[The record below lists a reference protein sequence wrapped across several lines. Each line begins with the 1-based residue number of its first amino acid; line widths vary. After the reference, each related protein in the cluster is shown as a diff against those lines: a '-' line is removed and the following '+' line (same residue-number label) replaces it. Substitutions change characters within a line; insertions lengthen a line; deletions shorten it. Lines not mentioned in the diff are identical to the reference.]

1 MSFLKNLLKNVL
13 TGVLSFFLSIFLI
26 IMILSFISTL
36 FSPDTEEKITVKPK
50 SILHIDNLS
59 IIDDRDSKP
68 SDFMFDFNIPIPL
81 PIPLIDNSKIEEKIS
96 LRTFERIITSAKD
109 DENIE
114 AIYLNFDNVSISFNK
129 AEKVRSILKEFKE
142 SKPIY
147 SYSELYSKGAYYL
160 SSVADFIAI
169 SPPGF
174 ISVSGFGI
182 SKFFYKDLF
191 NELGIKIQL
200 FKVGEY
206 KGAAESYVRTN
217 FSDEN
222 KEQYLDLLNY
232 RLNNYLENI
241 SESRNIN
248 TEDLLDMINNYE
260 AELSEDA
267 LKNNLVDDLIYE
279 DQMVEYLKEKVDS
292 SYQKISLLKYNRS
305 LKKVN
310 KYNKN
315 KIAVLYAIGGI
326 MPGKGDDGIYSE
338 TIIDNIKKIK
348 KNKNIKSVILYVNS
362 GGGSAFASDLITR
375 ELELL
380 QKEKPL
386 TVYMS
391 DVCASGGYYI
401 SMPADTLIASEGSI
415 VGSIGVFGILPEL
428 SGLVKEKLKISIDHI
443 KTNKNTGEINF
454 FRPLNDDEEKLI
466 QRGINQVYV
475 DFLNVVSKGRNIET
489 QEVDKLARG
498 KVYYGDKGKEINLID
513 IIGNFND
520 AIDIAAKL
528 GNLEK
533 YQIIEYPKQKTELQ
547 KILSSLSETKYVFN
561 PLVKETDNWLINSL
575 IKDKRFD
582 PIQMRMELN
591 ID

>member
-1 MSFLKNLLKNVL
+1 MNFLKNLLKNVL

-26 IMILSFISTL
+26 IMILSFISAL

-68 SDFMFDFNIPIPL
+68 SDFMFNFEIPIPL

-96 LRTFERIITSAKD
+96 LRTFERIITLAKD

-114 AIYLNFDNVSISFNK
+114 AIYLNFNNVSISFNK

-174 ISVSGFGI
+174 ISVSGYGI
-182 SKFFYKDLF
+182 SEFFYKDLF

-200 FKVGEY
+200 FRVGEY
-206 KGAAESYVRTN
+206 KGAAESFVRTN

-232 RLNNYLENI
+232 RFNNYLENI

-248 TEDLLDMINNYE
+248 TEDLLDMINGYE
-260 AELSEDA
+260 TELSEDA

-415 VGSIGVFGILPEL
+415 VGSIGVFGIIPEL

-443 KTNKNTGEINF
+443 KTNKNTGEIDF

-498 KVYYGDKGKEINLID
+498 KVYYGDEGKEINLID

>member
-26 IMILSFISTL
+26 IMILSFISAL

-68 SDFMFDFNIPIPL
+68 SDFMFDFKIPIPL

-129 AEKVRSILKEFKE
+129 AEKVRSILKKFKE

-174 ISVSGFGI
+174 ISVSGFEI

>member
-1 MSFLKNLLKNVL
+1 M
-13 TGVLSFFLSIFLI
+13 
-26 IMILSFISTL
+26 
-36 FSPDTEEKITVKPK
+36 
-50 SILHIDNLS
+50 
-59 IIDDRDSKP
+59 
-68 SDFMFDFNIPIPL
+68 
-81 PIPLIDNSKIEEKIS
+81 
-96 LRTFERIITSAKD
+96 
-109 DENIE
+109 
-114 AIYLNFDNVSISFNK
+114 
-129 AEKVRSILKEFKE
+129 
-142 SKPIY
+142 
-147 SYSELYSKGAYYL
+147 
-160 SSVADFIAI
+160 
-169 SPPGF
+169 
-174 ISVSGFGI
+174 
-182 SKFFYKDLF
+182 
-191 NELGIKIQL
+191 
-200 FKVGEY
+200 
-206 KGAAESYVRTN
+206 RTN

-248 TEDLLDMINNYE
+248 TEDLLDMINGYE
-260 AELSEDA
+260 TELSEDA

-415 VGSIGVFGILPEL
+415 VGSIGVFGIIPEL

>member
-1 MSFLKNLLKNVL
+1 MNFLKNLLKNVL

-26 IMILSFISTL
+26 IMILSFISAL

-68 SDFMFDFNIPIPL
+68 SDFMFNFEIPIPL

-96 LRTFERIITSAKD
+96 LRTFERIITSAKN

-174 ISVSGFGI
+174 VSVSGYGI
-182 SKFFYKDLF
+182 SEFFYKDLF

-200 FKVGEY
+200 FRVGEY

-241 SESRNIN
+241 SESRSIN
-248 TEDLLDMINNYE
+248 TEDLLDMINGYE
-260 AELSEDA
+260 TELSEDA

-415 VGSIGVFGILPEL
+415 IGSIGVFGIIPEL

-443 KTNKNTGEINF
+443 KTNKNTGEIDF

-498 KVYYGDKGKEINLID
+498 KVYYGDEGKEINLID

>member
-1 MSFLKNLLKNVL
+1 MNFLKNLLKNVL

-26 IMILSFISTL
+26 IMILSFISAL

-68 SDFMFDFNIPIPL
+68 SDFMFNFEIPIPL

-96 LRTFERIITSAKD
+96 LRTFERIITLAKD

-174 ISVSGFGI
+174 ISVSGYGI
-182 SKFFYKDLF
+182 SEFFYKDLF

-200 FKVGEY
+200 FRVGEY
-206 KGAAESYVRTN
+206 KGAAESFVRTN

-232 RLNNYLENI
+232 RFNNYLENI

-248 TEDLLDMINNYE
+248 TEDLLDMINGYE
-260 AELSEDA
+260 TELSEDA

-415 VGSIGVFGILPEL
+415 VGSIGVFGIIPEL

-443 KTNKNTGEINF
+443 KTNKNTGEIDF

-498 KVYYGDKGKEINLID
+498 KVYYGDEGKEINLID

>member
-1 MSFLKNLLKNVL
+1 
-13 TGVLSFFLSIFLI
+13 
-26 IMILSFISTL
+26 MILSFISTL

-59 IIDDRDSKP
+59 IIADRDSKP

-129 AEKVRSILKEFKE
+129 AEKVRSILKEFKA

>member
-1 MSFLKNLLKNVL
+1 MNFLKNLLKNVL

-26 IMILSFISTL
+26 IMILSFISAL

-68 SDFMFDFNIPIPL
+68 SDLKFNFKIPL

-96 LRTFERIITSAKD
+96 LRTFEKIITSAKN

-129 AEKVRSILKEFKE
+129 AEKVRSILKKFKE

-182 SKFFYKDLF
+182 SEFFYKDLF
-191 NELGIKIQL
+191 DELGIKIQL
-200 FKVGEY
+200 FRVGEY
-206 KGAAESYVRTN
+206 KGAAESFVRTN

-241 SESRNIN
+241 SESRNID
-248 TEDLLDMINNYE
+248 TEDLLNMINGYE
-260 AELSEDA
+260 TELSEDA
-267 LKNNLVDDLIYE
+267 LKNKLVDDLIYE

-415 VGSIGVFGILPEL
+415 VGSIGVFGIIPEL
-428 SGLVKEKLKISIDHI
+428 SGLVKEKLKISVDHI
-443 KTNKNTGEINF
+443 KTNKNTGEIDL
-454 FRPLNDDEEKLI
+454 FRPLNEDEEKLI

-498 KVYYGDKGKEINLID
+498 KVYYGDEGKEINLID

-520 AIDIAAKL
+520 AVDIAAKL

-533 YQIIEYPKQKTELQ
+533 YQIIEYPKQKTELE
-547 KILSSLSETKYVFN
+547 KILSSFSETKYVFN
-561 PLVKETDNWLINSL
+561 PLIKKTDNWLINSL
-575 IKDKRFD
+575 VKNKRFD

>member
-1 MSFLKNLLKNVL
+1 MNFLKNLLKNVL

-26 IMILSFISTL
+26 IIIFSFISAL
-36 FSPDTEEKITVKPK
+36 LSPNTEEKITVKPK

-59 IIDDRDSKP
+59 IIDDRNSKP
-68 SDFMFDFNIPIPL
+68 SDLKFNFKIPL
-81 PIPLIDNSKIEEKIS
+81 PIPLFDNSKIEEKIS
-96 LRTFERIITSAKD
+96 LRTFERIIISAKN

-114 AIYLNFDNVSISFNK
+114 AIYLNFNNVSISFNK

-174 ISVSGFGI
+174 VSVSGYGI
-182 SKFFYKDLF
+182 SEFFYKDLF

-200 FKVGEY
+200 FRVGEY

-241 SESRNIN
+241 SESRSIN
-248 TEDLLDMINNYE
+248 TEDLLDMINDYKT
-260 AELSEDA
+260 ELPEDA

-305 LKKVN
+305 LEKVN

-415 VGSIGVFGILPEL
+415 VGSIGVFGIIPEL
-428 SGLVKEKLKISIDHI
+428 SGLVKEKLKISVDHI
-443 KTNKNTGEINF
+443 KTNKNTGEIDL
-454 FRPLNDDEEKLI
+454 FRPLNDDEENLV

-498 KVYYGDKGKEINLID
+498 KVYYGDEGKEINLID

-520 AIDIAAKL
+520 AVDIAAKL

-533 YQIIEYPKQKTELQ
+533 YQIIEYPKQKTELE

-591 ID
+591 IN

>member
-1 MSFLKNLLKNVL
+1 MNFLKNLLKNVL

-26 IMILSFISTL
+26 IMILSFISAL

-68 SDFMFDFNIPIPL
+68 SDFMFNFEIPIPL

-96 LRTFERIITSAKD
+96 LRTFERIITLAKD

-114 AIYLNFDNVSISFNK
+114 AIYLNFNNVSISFNK

-174 ISVSGFGI
+174 ISVSGYGI
-182 SKFFYKDLF
+182 SEFFYKDLF

-200 FKVGEY
+200 FRVGEY
-206 KGAAESYVRTN
+206 KGAAESFVRTN

-232 RLNNYLENI
+232 RFNNYLENI

-248 TEDLLDMINNYE
+248 TEDLLDMINGYE
-260 AELSEDA
+260 TELSEDA

-279 DQMVEYLKEKVDS
+279 DQMIEYLKEKVDS

-338 TIIDNIKKIK
+338 TIIDNIIKIK

-415 VGSIGVFGILPEL
+415 VGSIGVFGIIPEL

-443 KTNKNTGEINF
+443 KTNKNTGEIDF

-498 KVYYGDKGKEINLID
+498 KVYYGDEGKEINLID

-575 IKDKRFD
+575 IKGKRFD

>member
-1 MSFLKNLLKNVL
+1 MNFLKNLLKNVL

-26 IMILSFISTL
+26 IMILSFISAL

-68 SDFMFDFNIPIPL
+68 SDFMFNFEIPIPL

-96 LRTFERIITSAKD
+96 LRTFERIITLAKD

-114 AIYLNFDNVSISFNK
+114 AIYLNFNNVSISFNK

-174 ISVSGFGI
+174 ISVSGYGI
-182 SKFFYKDLF
+182 SEFFYKDLF

-200 FKVGEY
+200 FRVGEY
-206 KGAAESYVRTN
+206 KGAAESFVRTN

-232 RLNNYLENI
+232 KFNNYLENI

-248 TEDLLDMINNYE
+248 TEDLLDMINGYE
-260 AELSEDA
+260 TELSEDA

-279 DQMVEYLKEKVDS
+279 DQMIEYLKEKVDS

-415 VGSIGVFGILPEL
+415 VGSIGVFGIIPEL

-443 KTNKNTGEINF
+443 KTNKNTGEIDF

-498 KVYYGDKGKEINLID
+498 KVYYGDEGKEINLID

>member
-26 IMILSFISTL
+26 IMILSFISAL

-68 SDFMFDFNIPIPL
+68 SDFMFNFEIPIPL

-114 AIYLNFDNVSISFNK
+114 AIYLNFNNVSISFNK

-232 RLNNYLENI
+232 RFNNYLENI

-415 VGSIGVFGILPEL
+415 IGSIGVFGILPEL

>member
-1 MSFLKNLLKNVL
+1 MNFLKNLLKNVL

-26 IMILSFISTL
+26 IIIFSFISAL
-36 FSPDTEEKITVKPK
+36 LSPNTEEKITVKPK

-59 IIDDRDSKP
+59 IIDDRNSKP
-68 SDFMFDFNIPIPL
+68 SDLKFNFKIPL
-81 PIPLIDNSKIEEKIS
+81 PIPLFDNSKIEEKIS
-96 LRTFERIITSAKD
+96 LRTFERIITLAKD

-114 AIYLNFDNVSISFNK
+114 AIYLNFNNVSISFNK

-174 ISVSGFGI
+174 VSVSGYGI
-182 SKFFYKDLF
+182 SEFFYKDLF

-200 FKVGEY
+200 FRVGEY
-206 KGAAESYVRTN
+206 KGAAESFVRTN

-241 SESRNIN
+241 SESRSIN
-248 TEDLLDMINNYE
+248 TEDLLDMINDYKT
-260 AELSEDA
+260 ELPEDA

-305 LKKVN
+305 LEKVN

-415 VGSIGVFGILPEL
+415 VGSIGVFGIIPEL
-428 SGLVKEKLKISIDHI
+428 SGLVKEKLKISVDHI
-443 KTNKNTGEINF
+443 KTNKNTGEIDL
-454 FRPLNDDEEKLI
+454 FRPLNDDEENLV

-498 KVYYGDKGKEINLID
+498 KVYYGDEGKEINLID

-520 AIDIAAKL
+520 AVDIAAKL

-533 YQIIEYPKQKTELQ
+533 YQIIEYPKQKTELE

-591 ID
+591 IN

>member
-26 IMILSFISTL
+26 IMILSFISAL

-68 SDFMFDFNIPIPL
+68 SDFMFDFKIPIPL

-129 AEKVRSILKEFKE
+129 AEKVRSILKKFKE

>member
-1 MSFLKNLLKNVL
+1 MNFLKNLLKNVL

-26 IMILSFISTL
+26 IMILSFISAL

-68 SDFMFDFNIPIPL
+68 SDFMFNFEIPIPL

-96 LRTFERIITSAKD
+96 LRTFERIITLAKD

-114 AIYLNFDNVSISFNK
+114 AIYLNFNNVSISFNK

-174 ISVSGFGI
+174 ISVSGYGI
-182 SKFFYKDLF
+182 SEFFYKDLF

-200 FKVGEY
+200 FRVGEY
-206 KGAAESYVRTN
+206 KGAAESFVRTN

-232 RLNNYLENI
+232 RFNNYLENI

-248 TEDLLDMINNYE
+248 TEDLLDMINGYE
-260 AELSEDA
+260 TELSEDA

-415 VGSIGVFGILPEL
+415 IGSIGVFGIIPEL

-443 KTNKNTGEINF
+443 KTNKNTGEIDF

-498 KVYYGDKGKEINLID
+498 KVYYGDEGKEINLID

-561 PLVKETDNWLINSL
+561 PLIKETDNWLINSL

>member
-1 MSFLKNLLKNVL
+1 MNFLKNLLKNVL

-26 IMILSFISTL
+26 IIIFSFISAL
-36 FSPDTEEKITVKPK
+36 LSPNTEEKITVKPK

-59 IIDDRDSKP
+59 IIDDRNSKP
-68 SDFMFDFNIPIPL
+68 SDLKFNFKIPL
-81 PIPLIDNSKIEEKIS
+81 PIPLFDNSKIEEKIS
-96 LRTFERIITSAKD
+96 LRTFERIITSAKN

-174 ISVSGFGI
+174 VSVSGYGI
-182 SKFFYKDLF
+182 SEFFYKDLF

-200 FKVGEY
+200 FRVGEY

-241 SESRNIN
+241 SESRSIN
-248 TEDLLDMINNYE
+248 TEDLLDMINDYKT
-260 AELSEDA
+260 ELPEDA

-305 LKKVN
+305 LEKVN

-415 VGSIGVFGILPEL
+415 VGSIGVFGIIPEL
-428 SGLVKEKLKISIDHI
+428 SGLVKEKLKISVDHI
-443 KTNKNTGEINF
+443 KTNKNTGEIDL
-454 FRPLNDDEEKLI
+454 FRPLNDDEENLV

-498 KVYYGDKGKEINLID
+498 KVYYGDEGKEINLID

-520 AIDIAAKL
+520 AVDIAAKL

-533 YQIIEYPKQKTELQ
+533 YQIIEYPKQKTELE

>member
-1 MSFLKNLLKNVL
+1 MNFLKNLLKNVL

-26 IMILSFISTL
+26 IMILSFISAL

-68 SDFMFDFNIPIPL
+68 SDFMFNFEIPIPL

-96 LRTFERIITSAKD
+96 LRTFERIITLAKD

-114 AIYLNFDNVSISFNK
+114 AIYLNFNNVSISFNK

-174 ISVSGFGI
+174 ISVSGYGI
-182 SKFFYKDLF
+182 SEFFYKDLF

-200 FKVGEY
+200 FRVGEY
-206 KGAAESYVRTN
+206 KGAAESFVRTN

-232 RLNNYLENI
+232 RFNNYLENI

-248 TEDLLDMINNYE
+248 TEDLLDMINGYE
-260 AELSEDA
+260 TELSEDA

-415 VGSIGVFGILPEL
+415 VGSIGVFGIIPEL

-443 KTNKNTGEINF
+443 KTNKNTGEIDF

-498 KVYYGDKGKEINLID
+498 KVYYGDEGKEINLID

-561 PLVKETDNWLINSL
+561 PLIKETDNWLINSL

>member
-1 MSFLKNLLKNVL
+1 MNFLKNLLKNVL
-13 TGVLSFFLSIFLI
+13 TGVLSFFLSIILI
-26 IMILSFISTL
+26 IMIISFISAL
-36 FSPDTEEKITVKPK
+36 FSPNTEEKITVKPK

-59 IIDDRDSKP
+59 VIDDRDSKP
-68 SDFMFDFNIPIPL
+68 SDLKFNFKIPL

-96 LRTFERIITSAKD
+96 LRTFERIITSAKN

-129 AEKVRSILKEFKE
+129 AEKVRSILKKFKE

-160 SSVADFIAI
+160 SSIADFIAI

-182 SKFFYKDLF
+182 SEFFYKDLF
-191 NELGIKIQL
+191 DELGIKIQL
-200 FKVGEY
+200 FRVGEY

-241 SESRNIN
+241 SESRNID
-248 TEDLLDMINNYE
+248 TEDLLDMVNDYE
-260 AELSEDA
+260 TELSEDA
-267 LKNNLVDDLIYE
+267 LKNKLVDDLIYE

-428 SGLVKEKLKISIDHI
+428 SGLVKEKLKISVDNI
-443 KTNKNTGEINF
+443 KTNKNTGEIDL
-454 FRPLNDDEEKLI
+454 FRPLNEDEENLI

-498 KVYYGDKGKEINLID
+498 KVYYGNEGKEINLID

-520 AIDIAAKL
+520 AVDIAAKL

-533 YQIIEYPKQKTELQ
+533 YQIIEYPKQKTELE
-547 KILSSLSETKYVFN
+547 KILSSFSETKYVFN
-561 PLVKETDNWLINSL
+561 PLIKETDNWLINSL
-575 IKDKRFD
+575 VKNKRFD

>member
-1 MSFLKNLLKNVL
+1 MWVWIIVFSRFGKFIIK
-13 TGVLSFFLSIFLI
+13 SIFLD
-26 IMILSFISTL
+26 
-36 FSPDTEEKITVKPK
+36 PRN
-50 SILHIDNLS
+50 H
-59 IIDDRDSKP
+59 
-68 SDFMFDFNIPIPL
+68 
-81 PIPLIDNSKIEEKIS
+81 
-96 LRTFERIITSAKD
+96 
-109 DENIE
+109 
-114 AIYLNFDNVSISFNK
+114 
-129 AEKVRSILKEFKE
+129 
-142 SKPIY
+142 
-147 SYSELYSKGAYYL
+147 
-160 SSVADFIAI
+160 
-169 SPPGF
+169 
-174 ISVSGFGI
+174 
-182 SKFFYKDLF
+182 
-191 NELGIKIQL
+191 
-200 FKVGEY
+200 
-206 KGAAESYVRTN
+206 
-217 FSDEN
+217 EN

-232 RLNNYLENI
+232 RFNNYLENI

-248 TEDLLDMINNYE
+248 TEDLLDMINGYE
-260 AELSEDA
+260 TELSEDA

-415 VGSIGVFGILPEL
+415 VGSIGVFGIIPEL

-443 KTNKNTGEINF
+443 KTNKNTGEIDF

-498 KVYYGDKGKEINLID
+498 KVYYGDEGKEINLID

>member
-26 IMILSFISTL
+26 IMILSFISAL

-528 GNLEK
+528 GNLGK

>member
-26 IMILSFISTL
+26 IMILSFISAL

-174 ISVSGFGI
+174 ISVSGFEI

>member
-1 MSFLKNLLKNVL
+1 MNFLKNLLKNVL

-26 IMILSFISTL
+26 IIIFSFISAL
-36 FSPDTEEKITVKPK
+36 LSPNTEEKITVKPK

-59 IIDDRDSKP
+59 IIDDRNSKP
-68 SDFMFDFNIPIPL
+68 SDLKFNFKIPL
-81 PIPLIDNSKIEEKIS
+81 PIPLFDNSKIEEKIS
-96 LRTFERIITSAKD
+96 LRTFERIITSAKN

-174 ISVSGFGI
+174 VSVSGYGI
-182 SKFFYKDLF
+182 SEFFYKDLF

-200 FKVGEY
+200 FRVGEY

-241 SESRNIN
+241 SESRSIN
-248 TEDLLDMINNYE
+248 TEDLLDMINDYKT
-260 AELSEDA
+260 ELPEDA

-305 LKKVN
+305 LEKVN

-415 VGSIGVFGILPEL
+415 VGSIGVFGIIPEL
-428 SGLVKEKLKISIDHI
+428 SGLVKEKLKISVDHI
-443 KTNKNTGEINF
+443 KTNKNTGEIDL
-454 FRPLNDDEEKLI
+454 FRPLNDDEENLV

-498 KVYYGDKGKEINLID
+498 KVYYGDEGKEINLID

-520 AIDIAAKL
+520 AVDIAAKL

-533 YQIIEYPKQKTELQ
+533 YQIIEYPKQKTELE

-591 ID
+591 IN

>member
-26 IMILSFISTL
+26 IMILSFISAL

-59 IIDDRDSKP
+59 IIADRDSKP

-129 AEKVRSILKEFKE
+129 AEKVRSILKEFKA

-232 RLNNYLENI
+232 RLNNYLKNI

>member
-1 MSFLKNLLKNVL
+1 MNFLKNLLKNVL

-26 IMILSFISTL
+26 IMILSFISAL

-68 SDFMFDFNIPIPL
+68 SDFMFNFEIPIPL

-96 LRTFERIITSAKD
+96 LRTFERIITLAKD

-114 AIYLNFDNVSISFNK
+114 AIYLNFNNVSISFNK

-174 ISVSGFGI
+174 ISVSGYGI
-182 SKFFYKDLF
+182 SEFFYKDLF

-200 FKVGEY
+200 FRVGEY
-206 KGAAESYVRTN
+206 KGAAESFVRTN

-232 RLNNYLENI
+232 RFNNYLENI

-415 VGSIGVFGILPEL
+415 VGSIGVFGIIPEL

-443 KTNKNTGEINF
+443 KTNKNTGEIDF

-498 KVYYGDKGKEINLID
+498 KVYYGDEGKAINLID

>member
-1 MSFLKNLLKNVL
+1 MNFLKNLLKNVL

-26 IMILSFISTL
+26 IMILSFISAL

-96 LRTFERIITSAKD
+96 LRTFERIITLAKD

-114 AIYLNFDNVSISFNK
+114 AIYLNFNNVSISFNK

-174 ISVSGFGI
+174 ISVSGYGI
-182 SKFFYKDLF
+182 SEFFYKDLF

-200 FKVGEY
+200 FRVGEY
-206 KGAAESYVRTN
+206 KGAAESFVRTN

-232 RLNNYLENI
+232 RFNNYLENI

-415 VGSIGVFGILPEL
+415 VGSIGVFGIIPEL

-443 KTNKNTGEINF
+443 KTNKNTGEIDF

-498 KVYYGDKGKEINLID
+498 KVYYGDEGKAINLID

>member
-1 MSFLKNLLKNVL
+1 MNFLKNLLKNVL

-26 IMILSFISTL
+26 IMILSFISAL
-36 FSPDTEEKITVKPK
+36 LSPDTEEKITVKPK

-59 IIDDRDSKP
+59 IIDDRNSKP
-68 SDFMFDFNIPIPL
+68 SDLKFNFEIPL

-96 LRTFERIITSAKD
+96 LRTFERIITSAKN

-114 AIYLNFDNVSISFNK
+114 AIYLNFNNVSISFNK
-129 AEKVRSILKEFKE
+129 AEKVRNILKEFKE

-147 SYSELYSKGAYYL
+147 SYSELYTKGAYYL

-174 ISVSGFGI
+174 ISVSGYGI
-182 SKFFYKDLF
+182 SEFFYKDLF

-200 FKVGEY
+200 FRVGEY

-248 TEDLLDMINNYE
+248 TEDLLNMINDYE
-260 AELSEDA
+260 TELSEDA
-267 LKNNLVDDLIYE
+267 LKNNLVDNLIYE
-279 DQMVEYLKEKVDS
+279 DQMIEYLKEKVDS

-305 LKKVN
+305 LEKVN

-386 TVYMS
+386 IVYMS

-415 VGSIGVFGILPEL
+415 VGSIGVFGIIPEL
-428 SGLVKEKLKISIDHI
+428 SGLVKEKLKISVDYI
-443 KTNKNTGEINF
+443 KTNKNTGEIDL
-454 FRPLNDDEEKLI
+454 FRPLNNDEENLV

-498 KVYYGDKGKEINLID
+498 KVYYGDEGKEINLID
-513 IIGNFND
+513 VIGNFND

-533 YQIIEYPKQKTELQ
+533 YQIIEYPKQKTELE
-547 KILSSLSETKYVFN
+547 KILSSLSETKYIFN

-575 IKDKRFD
+575 IKDKKFD

>member
-26 IMILSFISTL
+26 IMILSFISAL

-59 IIDDRDSKP
+59 IIADRDSKP

-129 AEKVRSILKEFKE
+129 AEKVRSILKEFKA

>member
-1 MSFLKNLLKNVL
+1 MNFLKNLLKNVL

-26 IMILSFISTL
+26 IIIFSFISAL
-36 FSPDTEEKITVKPK
+36 LSPNTEEKITVKPK

-59 IIDDRDSKP
+59 IIDDRNSKP
-68 SDFMFDFNIPIPL
+68 SDLKFNFKIPL
-81 PIPLIDNSKIEEKIS
+81 PIPLFDNSKIEEKIS
-96 LRTFERIITSAKD
+96 LRTFERIITSAKN

-174 ISVSGFGI
+174 VSVSGYGI
-182 SKFFYKDLF
+182 SEFFYKDLF

-200 FKVGEY
+200 FRVGEY

-241 SESRNIN
+241 SESRSIN
-248 TEDLLDMINNYE
+248 TEDLLDMINDYKT
-260 AELSEDA
+260 ELPEDA

-305 LKKVN
+305 LEKVN

-415 VGSIGVFGILPEL
+415 VGSIGVFGIIPEL
-428 SGLVKEKLKISIDHI
+428 SGLVKEKLKISVDHI
-443 KTNKNTGEINF
+443 KTNKNTGEIDL
-454 FRPLNDDEEKLI
+454 FRPLNDDEENLV

-498 KVYYGDKGKEINLID
+498 KVYYGDE
-513 IIGNFND
+513 
-520 AIDIAAKL
+520 
-528 GNLEK
+528 EK
-533 YQIIEYPKQKTELQ
+533 K
-547 KILSSLSETKYVFN
+547 
-561 PLVKETDNWLINSL
+561 
-575 IKDKRFD
+575 
-582 PIQMRMELN
+582 
-591 ID
+591 

>member
-26 IMILSFISTL
+26 IMILSFISAL

-68 SDFMFDFNIPIPL
+68 SNFMFDFKIPIPL

-129 AEKVRSILKEFKE
+129 AEKVRSILKEFKA

-174 ISVSGFGI
+174 ISVSGFEI

>member
-1 MSFLKNLLKNVL
+1 
-13 TGVLSFFLSIFLI
+13 
-26 IMILSFISTL
+26 MILSFISTL

-59 IIDDRDSKP
+59 IIADRDSKP

>member
-1 MSFLKNLLKNVL
+1 MNFLKNLLKNVL

-26 IMILSFISTL
+26 IMILSFISAL

-68 SDFMFDFNIPIPL
+68 SDFMFNFEIPIPL

-114 AIYLNFDNVSISFNK
+114 AIYLNFNNVSISFNK

-174 ISVSGFGI
+174 ISVSGYGI
-182 SKFFYKDLF
+182 SEFFYKDLF

-200 FKVGEY
+200 FRVGEY
-206 KGAAESYVRTN
+206 KGAAESFVRTN

-232 RLNNYLENI
+232 RFNNYLENI

-248 TEDLLDMINNYE
+248 TEDLLDMINGYE
-260 AELSEDA
+260 TELSEDA

-443 KTNKNTGEINF
+443 KTNKNTGEIDF

-498 KVYYGDKGKEINLID
+498 KVYYGDEGKEINLID

>member
-1 MSFLKNLLKNVL
+1 MNFLKNLLKNVL

-26 IMILSFISTL
+26 IIIFSFISAL
-36 FSPDTEEKITVKPK
+36 LSPNTEEKITVKPK

-59 IIDDRDSKP
+59 IIDDRNSKP
-68 SDFMFDFNIPIPL
+68 SDLKFNFKIPL
-81 PIPLIDNSKIEEKIS
+81 PIPLFDNSKIEEKIS
-96 LRTFERIITSAKD
+96 LRTFERIITSAKN
-109 DENIE
+109 DENIK

-174 ISVSGFGI
+174 VSVSGYGI
-182 SKFFYKDLF
+182 SEFFYKDLF

-200 FKVGEY
+200 FRVGEY

-241 SESRNIN
+241 SESRSIN
-248 TEDLLDMINNYE
+248 TEDLLDMINDYKT
-260 AELSEDA
+260 ELPEDA

-305 LKKVN
+305 LEKVN

-326 MPGKGDDGIYSE
+326 MPGKGDDGILSE

-415 VGSIGVFGILPEL
+415 VGSIGVFGIIPEL
-428 SGLVKEKLKISIDHI
+428 SGLVKEKLKISVDHI
-443 KTNKNTGEINF
+443 RTNKNTGEIDL
-454 FRPLNDDEEKLI
+454 FRPLNDDEENI
-466 QRGINQVYV
+466 VQRGINQVYV

-498 KVYYGDKGKEINLID
+498 KVYYGDEGKEINLID

-520 AIDIAAKL
+520 AVDIAAKL

-533 YQIIEYPKQKTELQ
+533 YQIIEYPKQKTELE

-591 ID
+591 IN

>member
-1 MSFLKNLLKNVL
+1 MNFLKNLLKNVL

-26 IMILSFISTL
+26 IIIFSFISAL
-36 FSPDTEEKITVKPK
+36 LSPNTEEKITVKPK

-59 IIDDRDSKP
+59 IIDDRNSKP
-68 SDFMFDFNIPIPL
+68 SDLKFNFKIPL
-81 PIPLIDNSKIEEKIS
+81 PIPLFDNSKIEEKIS
-96 LRTFERIITSAKD
+96 LRTFERIITSAKN

-174 ISVSGFGI
+174 VSVSGYGI
-182 SKFFYKDLF
+182 SEFFYKDLF

-200 FKVGEY
+200 FRVGEY

-241 SESRNIN
+241 SESRSIN
-248 TEDLLDMINNYE
+248 TEDLLDMINGYKT
-260 AELSEDA
+260 ELPEDA

-415 VGSIGVFGILPEL
+415 VGSIGVFGIIPEL

-443 KTNKNTGEINF
+443 KTNKNTGEIDF

-498 KVYYGDKGKEINLID
+498 KVYYGDEGKEINLID

>member
-26 IMILSFISTL
+26 IMILSFISAL

>member
-1 MSFLKNLLKNVL
+1 MNFLKNLLKNVL

-26 IMILSFISTL
+26 IMILSFISAL

-68 SDFMFDFNIPIPL
+68 SDFMFNFEIPIPL

-96 LRTFERIITSAKD
+96 LRTFERIITLAKD

-114 AIYLNFDNVSISFNK
+114 AIYLNFNNVSISFNK

-174 ISVSGFGI
+174 ISVSGYGI
-182 SKFFYKDLF
+182 SEFFYKDLF

-200 FKVGEY
+200 FRVGEY
-206 KGAAESYVRTN
+206 KGAAESFVRTN

-232 RLNNYLENI
+232 RFNNYLENI

-248 TEDLLDMINNYE
+248 TEDLLDMINGYE
-260 AELSEDA
+260 TELSEDA

-415 VGSIGVFGILPEL
+415 IGSIGVFGIIPEL

-443 KTNKNTGEINF
+443 KTNKNTGEIDF

-498 KVYYGDKGKEINLID
+498 KVYYGDEGKEINLID

>member
-1 MSFLKNLLKNVL
+1 MNFLKNLLKNVL

-26 IMILSFISTL
+26 IIILSFISAL
-36 FSPDTEEKITVKPK
+36 LSPDTEEKITVKPK

-59 IIDDRDSKP
+59 IIDDRNSKP
-68 SDFMFDFNIPIPL
+68 SDLKFNFKIPL
-81 PIPLIDNSKIEEKIS
+81 PIPLFDNSKIEEKIS
-96 LRTFERIITSAKD
+96 LRTFERIITSAKN

-114 AIYLNFDNVSISFNK
+114 AIYLNFNNVSISFNK

-174 ISVSGFGI
+174 VSVSGYGI
-182 SKFFYKDLF
+182 SEFFYKDLF

-200 FKVGEY
+200 FRVGEY

-248 TEDLLDMINNYE
+248 TEDLLNMINDYE
-260 AELSEDA
+260 TELPEDA

-305 LKKVN
+305 LEKVN

-401 SMPADTLIASEGSI
+401 SMPADTLIASEESI
-415 VGSIGVFGILPEL
+415 VGSIGVFGIIPEL
-428 SGLVKEKLKISIDHI
+428 SGLVKEKLKISVDHI
-443 KTNKNTGEINF
+443 KTNKNTGEIDL
-454 FRPLNDDEEKLI
+454 FRPLNDDEENLV
-466 QRGINQVYV
+466 QRAINQVYV

-498 KVYYGDKGKEINLID
+498 KVYYGDEGKEINLID
-513 IIGNFND
+513 IIGDFND
-520 AIDIAAKL
+520 AVDIAAKL

-533 YQIIEYPKQKTELQ
+533 YQIIEYPKQKTELE

-575 IKDKRFD
+575 VKDKRFD

-591 ID
+591 IN